1 MQGPA
6 NRDCAAPNERPTSL
20 TYVSSRTV
28 GAWVAAQPMYLGNLF
43 AGIGRWDVRSPPSG
57 YSPYRT
63 PRRRQAGPEWTAC
76 RPTIPG
82 RDSGACGR
90 SLSAYLTQA
99 TIPPSPGG
107 ARLRSAGKH
116 ALPRVRA
123 AESVRDIPPS
133 DGSESDLSYNSKSS
147 TWFTNKAQ

>member
-1 MQGPA
+1 MG
-6 NRDCAAPNERPTSL
+6 RP
-20 TYVSSRTV
+20 VS
-28 GAWVAAQPMYLGNLF
+28 
-43 AGIGRWDVRSPPSG
+43 
-57 YSPYRT
+57 
-63 PRRRQAGPEWTAC
+63 AGPVTLRTGHPDVGKKAQNGP
-76 RPTIPG
+76 RAVLQFRGVIPG
-82 RDSGACGR
+82 RASGACGR

-107 ARLRSAGKH
+107 ARLRSPGKH

-133 DGSESDLSYNSKSS
+133 EGSESDLTYNSKSS